1 MRKSP
6 TIISR
11 KGFLV
16 VFHLKC
22 PRVAPFLGERIDGPG
37 EKVLNSRS
45 FSMILPVLV
54 RIMRNLPLLQNLSP
68 RAHPSLIQ
76 SPDNHSCPHFSSRH
90 FTSKKKE
97 PGFEIAPCFIVINL
111 RHFPVISGRWAVTL
125 VFFLCAPMT
134 SFSDSLRMG
143 ALNKKTSLEYQLSDI
158 STEKNR
164 IFGISS

>member
-6 TIISR
+6 TIIPR

-22 PRVAPFLGERIDGPG
+22 PRVAPFLGERIDGAG

-45 FSMILPVLV
+45 FSMILPALV

-76 SPDNHSCPHFSSRH
+76 SPDNHSCPISQAAILPPKKRTGLRNSPLFYCDQSPTFSGYFRALGCNTDFLPVCTHAFS
-90 FTSKKKE
+90 E
-97 PGFEIAPCFIVINL
+97 
-111 RHFPVISGRWAVTL
+111 FPR
-125 VFFLCAPMT
+125 
-134 SFSDSLRMG
+134 FSAKIQWIFHSVGIFDSL
-143 ALNKKTSLEYQLSDI
+143 I
-158 STEKNR
+158 HHVHP
-164 IFGISS
+164 